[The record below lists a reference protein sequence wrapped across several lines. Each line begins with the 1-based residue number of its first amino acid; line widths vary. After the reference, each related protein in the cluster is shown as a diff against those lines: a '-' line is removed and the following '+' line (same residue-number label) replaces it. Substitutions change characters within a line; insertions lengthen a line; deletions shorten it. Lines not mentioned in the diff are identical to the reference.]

1 MTVSVFKK
9 IGLAVIVAVVLAGLG
24 LAVWSGIPTAGT
36 DASAAT
42 DTVWTTGTQSSKN
55 LVNMPS
61 GGSEDPMGQS
71 TLQSLG
77 WNGISGQINPNPIW
91 YENAKLETPEYGW
104 GIQAQGSSDD
114 IGNSDYENGV
124 WIRIPLS
131 VADQVKANKGDL
143 FVSAASL
150 NYEQGIWNHY
160 CSLKL
165 FFDNESG
172 TQLSYVSVQKKI
184 DGSAYPLNIDNHA
197 VPVGTASIRYYV
209 SNHGGG
215 TARPFIGGM
224 QCYLIDKTAPKA
236 TGAVLSGENGGAA
249 PDYAVPGTR
258 FSYCVK
264 FDEKVNVTQSG
275 TAVVALN
282 DAQYTSNNAVVEQK
296 TDGTTEILYSFV
308 LPQTASGETLNRD
321 GTIDLQAINGLSAT
335 DEGVN
340 LLDAASVSAAVKNA
354 ATLQFYGIKSVTANV
369 SGLTF
374 SGQDTAVYGKNY
386 SAAISA
392 RVGYRLPSS
401 IRVEVG
407 GSLLALGQYTFNTD
421 TGEFVIAGQYVTGNI
436 EISASG
442 VGIAYSV
449 SYDANKPIGASGTV
463 AGSMANTEHV
473 YDSPKALRPNGFGL
487 TGWTFDGWATSPTGQ
502 KVYDNNQVVSN
513 LSATEGAIVRL
524 YARWVP
530 NTYTVQYNANR
541 PAGASGSV
549 EGVTTD
555 SSHTYDT
562 LKALTANGFSLTG
575 WTFTGWA
582 TTAQGGKA
590 YDDRQEIA
598 TLAATDGATVTLYA
612 VWTANTYTVTYNAD
626 KPGNASAGVAGTT
639 SDSAHTYDAE
649 KALTTNGYSLT
660 GWAFQGWATEP
671 GGQKV
676 YDNGRSVVNLT
687 AEQGAR
693 ITLYA
698 VWTANTYTVTY
709 NADKPGNASAS
720 VAGTTSDSAHTYD
733 AEKALT
739 ANGFSLTGWTFQGWA
754 TESGGQ
760 KIYDDGRSVVNLAAE
775 QGGTVTLFAVWKAN
789 TYTVTYDSDKPIGA
803 SGAIEGDT
811 ANSSHTYDT
820 SSALTANGYRLTG
833 WRFVGWATE
842 PGGGKTY
849 TDAQSVSDLTATT
862 NGSVTLYAV
871 WEANAYTVTYNANKP
886 IGASGTVGG
895 ATSNSLHTYDTQAAL
910 TANGYSL
917 TGWTFQGWATSPTG
931 GTSYDDSQT
940 VVNLTTEQGG
950 TVMLYAVWTANTYTV
965 TYDSNKPDG
974 ASGSVEGVTES
985 SVHTYDT
992 EKALTANGYALTG
1005 WTFGGWA
1012 TAPSGEKIYGDSQSV
1027 VNLTAEQG
1035 GAVTLYAVWTANVY
1049 TIHYNSAGGSG
1060 SGSKTVTYDGALP
1073 ALPLLPSRHGYNFLG
1088 YFTEVDGA
1096 GICYY
1101 DGEGQV
1107 EFDGNYVTVGD
1118 LTLYAHWKPVTYTV
1132 TLYSEGNYLH
1142 AIECTFGSLILP
1154 SAQTLGL
1161 TRKNYDFVGWNI
1173 YDEQNWS
1180 MYAAEKEYKV
1190 GLTAEQ
1196 GAEVTV
1202 YAAWQEKP
1210 VYLLSFDAN
1219 GGTGAPAMLAIHR
1232 DETVAL
1238 PEQEPEREH
1247 YTFLGWAT
1255 DPHGEATYVAGSAF
1269 TMGDGASTLHAVWA
1283 KNPSLSYD
1291 ANGGAFYTEVNIVY
1305 PESGQTV
1312 SLTSVVPHRTGFE
1325 FVGWSWDK
1333 EGSAGDCID
1342 SVVMPAEDS
1351 VLYAV
1356 WQKLRYTVSVRV
1368 PDGYSVEG
1376 IEDGAEV
1383 EYGTEIRFGVVGE
1396 SPLVFIDGVSVSA
1409 VDGFYTHVV
1418 TAEIEIRVSD
1428 GTELFLLYSA
1438 NGGSGAPVD
1447 RNGYVAGQSATI
1459 VRAAD
1464 LVRTGYAF
1472 LGWATEETATEPSL
1486 FEGNTVE
1493 FVDRSVTL
1501 YAVWKA
1507 NTYTVAYE
1515 SEGSAAETVSTFRY
1529 DEASLLAPNPF
1540 EKTGHTFAGWATSEQ
1555 GDPVYADGAEIC
1567 NLAEADGARITLYAV
1582 WKKTVTT
1589 VTFDQA
1595 GGTDGS
1601 ESMAIAFG
1609 TVPETDTVLPPV
1621 RTGYVFLGYFTAPEG
1636 GVQVFDADM
1645 KPVYTFDP
1653 GRSSDSLWLLN
1664 EEEITLYAVYA
1675 GVSYTVVYFSGS
1687 DRLGSQAAVYGE
1699 AFRLLS
1705 AASLGVQVP
1714 DHYTFAGW
1722 SVVPEGTVAYN
1733 DQQQIVNGLA
1743 ETEGAE
1749 FCLYAVSEEDQK
1761 VSIRYDGNGGM
1772 DAPVDPT
1779 LYYVG
1784 SEIVLSPDVP
1794 QKEGYVFKGWGYD
1807 NKTVAFSYTDG
1818 AFAPDRFTASEDVR
1832 LYAVWEAGETLQ
1844 SQIDRVEGA
1853 VDALNTAVAG
1863 LQAEDVALGERI
1875 DGMQAA
1881 LEEAIGAMQSPDETF
1896 ATDEELAAAIAAL
1909 KSAYEQ
1915 ADAALQ
1921 SAVQEVQN
1929 NLDAATELL
1938 QASIASGLDGVNDTI
1953 AALDAAYK
1961 NADALIN
1968 ADLAALEDADAA
1980 LEASFVAA
1988 DAALQTAIDN
1998 VSAALETKAAE
2009 LEEAI
2014 AANES
2019 DIEAKVT
2026 ALDIAY
2032 KNADALINADLAA
2045 LEDADAALKA
2055 SCTAADAAL
2064 QTAIDNVSAALETK
2078 AAELEEAIAAN
2089 ESDIEAKVTA
2099 LDTAY
2104 KNADAL
2110 INADLAALED
2120 ADAALEASFLAADA
2134 ALQGAI
2140 DRVNAALEAKA
2151 AELEEAIAA
2160 NESDIEAKVAAL
2172 DTAYKNADALINAD
2186 LAALEDADDALEAS
2200 FVAADAALQ
2209 TAIDRVNAALEA
2221 KATELEES
2229 IASNESDIEAKVNAL
2244 DSAYKAADALIN
2256 SDLATLLGQSEA
2268 LSSKMVALESAY
2280 KAADRVLTEGLENL
2294 RAQYENLDG
2303 KNKELADKLAD
2314 LEAETAKTERIYR
2327 IINISLGALCGAL
2340 AISLIARAIL
2350 RAKARR
2356 SGDDQ

>member
-24 LAVWSGIPTAGT
+24 LAAWSGIPTAGT

-42 DTVWTTGTQSSKN
+42 DTTMGLWQAGGKTAN
-55 LVNMPS
+55 LVAPFAADSVYNNN
-61 GGSEDPMGQS
+61 GGDRNG
-71 TLQSLG
+71 LRG
-77 WNGISGQINPNPIW
+77 WEVGHNIEPPLEMINLTKSSFS
-91 YENAKLETPEYGW
+91 YLAQDRGW
-104 GIQAQGSSDD
+104 GVRPVKETGYDLGD
-114 IGNSDYENGV
+114 EVTTEENFVGGLYYT
-124 WIRIPLS
+124 ITLS
-131 VADQVKANKGDL
+131 EADRVKANNAQL
-143 FVSAASL
+143 SMEASAWFFGADNGSGNWHAIGVEFFNADHASL
-150 NYEQGIWNHY
+150 GKASTIKKNKQSEKNKEWLMRVPETAG
-160 CSLKL
+160 
-165 FFDNESG
+165 
-172 TQLSYVSVQKKI
+172 QKV
-184 DGSAYPLNIDNHA
+184 A
-197 VPVGTASIRYYV
+197 VPAYTAYMKLQFSNRTDGTP
-209 SNHGGG
+209 
-215 TARPFIGGM
+215 RPWIAAVE
-224 QCYLIDKTAPKA
+224 CYLYDSTAPKFDTLRLDA
-236 TGAVLSGENGGAA
+236 SQVTDAGQTPKISVQGDS
-249 PDYAVPGTR
+249 
-258 FSYCVK
+258 FSYTLTAN
-264 FDEKVNVTQSG
+264 EKLNVTAAGQGLIAIDGKTYQS
-275 TAVVALN
+275 VASSFQDKN
-282 DAQYTSNNAVVEQK
+282 GV
-296 TDGTTEILYSFV
+296 TEITYRF
-308 LPQTASGETLNRD
+308 TAPELDRSDFAEKSQYVFFQGISNYTITDEAGNPLNVETLASLGAQNYELQYYRTYDIQFTLSHLASD
-321 GTIDLQAINGLSAT
+321 GGGNAIYGKS
-335 DEGVN
+335 DYV
-340 LLDAASVSAAVKNA
+340 
-354 ATLQFYGIKSVTANV
+354 ATLSPSEGYHLPATLSVTKNDV
-369 SGLTF
+369 MF
-374 SGQDTAVYGKNY
+374 SGFQYDRSTGKLTIPKTAIDG
-386 SAAISA
+386 
-392 RVGYRLPSS
+392 
-401 IRVEVG
+401 
-407 GSLLALGQYTFNTD
+407 D
-421 TGEFVIAGQYVTGNI
+421 FVITANGEGNGY
-436 EISASG
+436 EI
-442 VGIAYSV
+442 

-473 YDSPKALRPNGFGL
+473 YDSPKALRPNEFGL

-541 PAGASGSV
+541 PAGASGAV

-562 LKALTANGFSLTG
+562 LKALTANGYSLTG

-598 TLAATDGATVTLYA
+598 TLAATDGA
-612 VWTANTYTVTYNAD
+612 
-626 KPGNASAGVAGTT
+626 
-639 SDSAHTYDAE
+639 
-649 KALTTNGYSLT
+649 
-660 GWAFQGWATEP
+660 
-671 GGQKV
+671 
-676 YDNGRSVVNLT
+676 
-687 AEQGAR
+687 
-693 ITLYA
+693 
-698 VWTANTYTVTY
+698 
-709 NADKPGNASAS
+709 
-720 VAGTTSDSAHTYD
+720 
-733 AEKALT
+733 
-739 ANGFSLTGWTFQGWA
+739 
-754 TESGGQ
+754 
-760 KIYDDGRSVVNLAAE
+760 
-775 QGGTVTLFAVWKAN
+775 TVTLFAVWKAN

-820 SSALTANGYRLTG
+820 PSALTANGYRLTG

-895 ATSNSLHTYDTQAAL
+895 ATSNSLHIYDTQAAL

-950 TVMLYAVWTANTYTV
+950 T
-965 TYDSNKPDG
+965 
-974 ASGSVEGVTES
+974 
-985 SVHTYDT
+985 
-992 EKALTANGYALTG
+992 
-1005 WTFGGWA
+1005 
-1012 TAPSGEKIYGDSQSV
+1012 
-1027 VNLTAEQG
+1027 
-1035 GAVTLYAVWTANVY
+1035 VTLYAVWTANVY

-1118 LTLYAHWKPVTYTV
+1118 LTLYAYWKPVTYTV

-1247 YTFLGWAT
+1247 YTFLGWST
-1255 DPHGEATYVAGSAF
+1255 DPHGEATYVAGGAF

-1291 ANGGAFYTEVNIVY
+1291 ANGGAFYSEVNIVY

-1325 FVGWSWDK
+1325 FVGWSWNK
-1333 EGSAGDCID
+1333 NGSAGDCID

-1368 PDGYSVEG
+1368 SDGYSVEG
-1376 IEDGAEV
+1376 IEDGADV

-1409 VDGFYTHVV
+1409 VDDFYTHVV
-1418 TAEIEIRVSD
+1418 TAETEIRVSD

-1472 LGWATEETATEPSL
+1472 LGWATEKTATEPSL

-1515 SEGSAAETVSTFRY
+1515 SEGSSAEIVSTFRY

-1555 GDPVYADGAEIC
+1555 GDPVYADGAEVC

-1645 KPVYTFDP
+1645 KPVYTFAS

-1749 FCLYAVSEEDQK
+1749 FCLYAVLEEDQK

-1968 ADLAALEDADAA
+1968 ADLASLEDAHAA
-1980 LEASFVAA
+1980 LKASCAAA

-1998 VSAALETKAAE
+1998 VS
-2009 LEEAI
+2009 
-2014 AANES
+2014 
-2019 DIEAKVT
+2019 
-2026 ALDIAY
+2026 
-2032 KNADALINADLAA
+2032 
-2045 LEDADAALKA
+2045 
-2055 SCTAADAAL
+2055 
-2064 QTAIDNVSAALETK
+2064 
-2078 AAELEEAIAAN
+2078 
-2089 ESDIEAKVTA
+2089 
-2099 LDTAY
+2099 
-2104 KNADAL
+2104 
-2110 INADLAALED
+2110 
-2120 ADAALEASFLAADA
+2120 
-2134 ALQGAI
+2134 
-2140 DRVNAALEAKA
+2140 AALEAKA

-2200 FVAADAALQ
+2200 FLAADAALQ
-2209 TAIDRVNAALEA
+2209 GAIDRVNAALEA
-2221 KATELEES
+2221 KATELEEA

-2256 SDLATLLGQSEA
+2256 SDLAAILGQSEA

-2294 RAQYENLDG
+2294 RAQYENLDE
-2303 KNKELADKLAD
+2303 KNKKLADKLAD

>member
-1 MTVSVFKK
+1 M
-9 IGLAVIVAVVLAGLG
+9 
-24 LAVWSGIPTAGT
+24 
-36 DASAAT
+36 
-42 DTVWTTGTQSSKN
+42 
-55 LVNMPS
+55 
-61 GGSEDPMGQS
+61 
-71 TLQSLG
+71 
-77 WNGISGQINPNPIW
+77 
-91 YENAKLETPEYGW
+91 
-104 GIQAQGSSDD
+104 
-114 IGNSDYENGV
+114 
-124 WIRIPLS
+124 
-131 VADQVKANKGDL
+131 
-143 FVSAASL
+143 
-150 NYEQGIWNHY
+150 
-160 CSLKL
+160 
-165 FFDNESG
+165 
-172 TQLSYVSVQKKI
+172 
-184 DGSAYPLNIDNHA
+184 
-197 VPVGTASIRYYV
+197 
-209 SNHGGG
+209 
-215 TARPFIGGM
+215 
-224 QCYLIDKTAPKA
+224 
-236 TGAVLSGENGGAA
+236 
-249 PDYAVPGTR
+249 
-258 FSYCVK
+258 
-264 FDEKVNVTQSG
+264 
-275 TAVVALN
+275 
-282 DAQYTSNNAVVEQK
+282 
-296 TDGTTEILYSFV
+296 
-308 LPQTASGETLNRD
+308 
-321 GTIDLQAINGLSAT
+321 
-335 DEGVN
+335 
-340 LLDAASVSAAVKNA
+340 
-354 ATLQFYGIKSVTANV
+354 
-369 SGLTF
+369 
-374 SGQDTAVYGKNY
+374 
-386 SAAISA
+386 
-392 RVGYRLPSS
+392 
-401 IRVEVG
+401 
-407 GSLLALGQYTFNTD
+407 
-421 TGEFVIAGQYVTGNI
+421 
-436 EISASG
+436 
-442 VGIAYSV
+442 
-449 SYDANKPIGASGTV
+449 
-463 AGSMANTEHV
+463 
-473 YDSPKALRPNGFGL
+473 
-487 TGWTFDGWATSPTGQ
+487 
-502 KVYDNNQVVSN
+502 
-513 LSATEGAIVRL
+513 
-524 YARWVP
+524 
-530 NTYTVQYNANR
+530 
-541 PAGASGSV
+541 
-549 EGVTTD
+549 
-555 SSHTYDT
+555 
-562 LKALTANGFSLTG
+562 
-575 WTFTGWA
+575 
-582 TTAQGGKA
+582 
-590 YDDRQEIA
+590 
-598 TLAATDGATVTLYA
+598 
-612 VWTANTYTVTYNAD
+612 
-626 KPGNASAGVAGTT
+626 
-639 SDSAHTYDAE
+639 
-649 KALTTNGYSLT
+649 
-660 GWAFQGWATEP
+660 
-671 GGQKV
+671 
-676 YDNGRSVVNLT
+676 
-687 AEQGAR
+687 
-693 ITLYA
+693 
-698 VWTANTYTVTY
+698 
-709 NADKPGNASAS
+709 
-720 VAGTTSDSAHTYD
+720 
-733 AEKALT
+733 
-739 ANGFSLTGWTFQGWA
+739 
-754 TESGGQ
+754 
-760 KIYDDGRSVVNLAAE
+760 
-775 QGGTVTLFAVWKAN
+775 
-789 TYTVTYDSDKPIGA
+789 
-803 SGAIEGDT
+803 
-811 ANSSHTYDT
+811 
-820 SSALTANGYRLTG
+820 TANGYRLTG

-950 TVMLYAVWTANTYTV
+950 TVTLYAVWTANTYTV

-992 EKALTANGYALTG
+992 AKALTANGYALTG

-1035 GAVTLYAVWTANVY
+1035 GAVTLYAVWTANAY

-1060 SGSKTVTYDGALP
+1060 SGSKTITYDGALP

-1118 LTLYAHWKPVTYTV
+1118 LTLYAYWKPVTYTV

-1154 SAQTLGL
+1154 SAETLGL

-1255 DPHGEATYVAGSAF
+1255 DPHGEATYVAGGAF
-1269 TMGDGASTLHAVWA
+1269 TMGDGARTLHAVWA

-1312 SLTSVVPHRTGFE
+1312 SLTTAIPHRTGYE

-1356 WQKLRYTVSVRV
+1356 WQKLRYTVSVLL

-1376 IEDGAEV
+1376 IEGGADV
-1383 EYGTEIRFGVVGE
+1383 EFGTEIRFGVVGE
-1396 SPLVFIDGVSVSA
+1396 TPLVFIDGVSVSA

-1418 TAEIEIRVSD
+1418 TAETEIRVSD

-1459 VRAAD
+1459 VRATD

-1472 LGWATEETATEPSL
+1472 LGWSTEKTATEPSL

-1493 FVDRSVTL
+1493 FVDRSITL

-1515 SEGSAAETVSTFRY
+1515 SEGSSAEIVSTFRY

-1540 EKTGHTFAGWATSEQ
+1540 EKTGHTFVGWATSEQ
-1555 GDPVYADGAEIC
+1555 GDPVYADGAEVC
-1567 NLAEADGARITLYAV
+1567 NLAEADGTRITLYAV

-1621 RTGYVFLGYFTAPEG
+1621 RTGYVFLGYYTAPEG

-1645 KPVYTFDP
+1645 KPVYTFDS

-1675 GVSYTVVYFSGS
+1675 GASYTVVYFSGS

-1722 SVVPEGTVAYN
+1722 SVVPEGTVTYN

-1749 FCLYAVSEEDQK
+1749 FCLYAVLEEDQK

-1784 SEIVLSPDVP
+1784 SEIVLRPDVP

-1953 AALDAAYK
+1953 AALD
-1961 NADALIN
+1961 
-1968 ADLAALEDADAA
+1968 
-1980 LEASFVAA
+1980 
-1988 DAALQTAIDN
+1988 
-1998 VSAALETKAAE
+1998 
-2009 LEEAI
+2009 
-2014 AANES
+2014 
-2019 DIEAKVT
+2019 
-2026 ALDIAY
+2026 
-2032 KNADALINADLAA
+2032 
-2045 LEDADAALKA
+2045 
-2055 SCTAADAAL
+2055 
-2064 QTAIDNVSAALETK
+2064 
-2078 AAELEEAIAAN
+2078 
-2089 ESDIEAKVTA
+2089 
-2099 LDTAY
+2099 TAY

-2110 INADLAALED
+2110 INADLASLED
-2120 ADAALEASFLAADA
+2120 AHAALEASFLAADA
-2134 ALQGAI
+2134 ALQTAI
-2140 DRVNAALEAKA
+2140 DNVSAALEAKA

-2172 DTAYKNADALINAD
+2172 DIAYKNADALINAD

-2200 FVAADAALQ
+2200 FLAADAVLQ
-2209 TAIDRVNAALEA
+2209 GAIDRVNAALEA
-2221 KATELEES
+2221 KATELEEA

-2256 SDLATLLGQSEA
+2256 SDLAAILGQSEA

-2280 KAADRVLTEGLENL
+2280 KAADRVLTEGLKNL
-2294 RAQYENLDG
+2294 RAQYDNLDE

-2314 LEAETAKTERIYR
+2314 MEAETARTERIYR

>member
-9 IGLAVIVAVVLAGLG
+9 IGLAIIVAVVLAGLA
-24 LAVWSGIPTAGT
+24 LAAWSGFPTAGT

-42 DTVWTTGTQSSKN
+42 DSVWTTGTQSSKN

-61 GGSEDPMGQS
+61 GGSDDPMGQS

-91 YENAKLETPEYGW
+91 YQDAKLETPGYGW
-104 GIQAQGSSDD
+104 GIQAKGSSDD
-114 IGNSDYENGV
+114 IGNDDYENGV

-131 VADQVKANKGDL
+131 VADQVKANKEDL
-143 FVSAASL
+143 LVSAASL

-184 DGSAYPLNIDNHA
+184 DGSAYPLKIDNHA
-197 VPVGTASIRYYV
+197 VPAGTASIRYYV

-321 GTIDLQAINGLSAT
+321 GTVDLQAINGLSAT
-335 DEGVN
+335 DEGGN
-340 LLDAASVSAAVKNA
+340 ALDAASVSAAVANA

-374 SGQDTAVYGKNY
+374 SGQDAAVYGKNY

-524 YARWVP
+524 YARWIP
-530 NTYTVQYNANR
+530 NTYTVQFNANR
-541 PAGASGSV
+541 PAGASGAV
-549 EGVTTD
+549 EGVTE
-555 SSHTYDT
+555 SSVHTYDT
-562 LKALTANGFSLTG
+562 AKALTANGYALTG

-626 KPGNASAGVAGTT
+626 KPGNASAVVAGTT
-639 SDSAHTYDAE
+639 GDSAHTYD
-649 KALTTNGYSLT
+649 T
-660 GWAFQGWATEP
+660 
-671 GGQKV
+671 
-676 YDNGRSVVNLT
+676 
-687 AEQGAR
+687 
-693 ITLYA
+693 
-698 VWTANTYTVTY
+698 
-709 NADKPGNASAS
+709 
-720 VAGTTSDSAHTYD
+720 
-733 AEKALT
+733 EKALT

-760 KIYDDGRSVVNLAAE
+760 KVYDDGRSVVNLAAE

-789 TYTVTYDSDKPIGA
+789 TYTVTYDFDKPIGA

-820 SSALTANGYRLTG
+820 PSALTANGYRLTG

-849 TDAQSVSDLTATT
+849 TDAQSVSDLTATA

-917 TGWTFQGWATSPTG
+917 TGWTFQGWATSSTG

-950 TVMLYAVWTANTYTV
+950 TVTLYAVWTANTYTV

-992 EKALTANGYALTG
+992 AKALTASGFGLTG

-1073 ALPLLPSRHGYNFLG
+1073 ALPFLPSRHGYNFLG

-1107 EFDGNYVTVGD
+1107 EFDGNYVTVGE

-1154 SAQTLGL
+1154 SAETLGL

-1255 DPHGEATYVAGSAF
+1255 DPHDEATYVAGGAF

-1291 ANGGAFYTEVNIVY
+1291 ANGGAFYTEVNILY

-1312 SLTSVVPHRTGFE
+1312 SLTSVVPHRTGYE
-1325 FVGWSWDK
+1325 FVGWSWNK
-1333 EGSAGDCID
+1333 NGSAGDCID

-1356 WQKLRYTVSVRV
+1356 WQKLRYTVSVLL
-1368 PDGYSVEG
+1368 PDGYSVEW
-1376 IEDGAEV
+1376 IEGGADV
-1383 EYGTEIRFGVVGE
+1383 EFGTEIRFSVVGE
-1396 SPLVFIDGVSVSA
+1396 TPLVFIDGVSVSA

-1418 TAEIEIRVSD
+1418 TAETEIRVSD

-1472 LGWATEETATEPSL
+1472 LGWSTEKTATEPSL

-1507 NTYTVAYE
+1507 NTYTVAYK
-1515 SEGSAAETVSTFRY
+1515 SEGAAAETVSTFRY

-1609 TVPETDTVLPPV
+1609 TVPETDTILPPV

-1705 AASLGVQVP
+1705 AASLGVQIP

-1863 LQAEDVALGERI
+1863 LQAEDIALGERI

-1968 ADLAALEDADAA
+1968 ADLASLEDAHAA
-1980 LEASFVAA
+1980 LKASCAAA

-2009 LEEAI
+2009 LEESI
-2014 AANES
+2014 AS
-2019 DIEAKVT
+2019 
-2026 ALDIAY
+2026 
-2032 KNADALINADLAA
+2032 
-2045 LEDADAALKA
+2045 
-2055 SCTAADAAL
+2055 
-2064 QTAIDNVSAALETK
+2064 
-2078 AAELEEAIAAN
+2078 
-2089 ESDIEAKVTA
+2089 
-2099 LDTAY
+2099 
-2104 KNADAL
+2104 
-2110 INADLAALED
+2110 
-2120 ADAALEASFLAADA
+2120 
-2134 ALQGAI
+2134 
-2140 DRVNAALEAKA
+2140 
-2151 AELEEAIAA
+2151 

-2200 FVAADAALQ
+2200 FLAADAALQ

-2221 KATELEES
+2221 KATELEEA

-2256 SDLATLLGQSEA
+2256 SDLAAILGQSEA

-2294 RAQYENLDG
+2294 RAQYDNLDE

-2314 LEAETAKTERIYR
+2314 MEAETAKTERIYR

>member
-24 LAVWSGIPTAGT
+24 LAAWSGIPTAGT

-42 DTVWTTGTQSSKN
+42 DTTMGLWQAGGKTAN
-55 LVNMPS
+55 LVAPFAADSVYNNN
-61 GGSEDPMGQS
+61 GDRNG
-71 TLQSLG
+71 LRG
-77 WNGISGQINPNPIW
+77 WEVGHNIEPPLEMINLTKSSYP
-91 YENAKLETPEYGW
+91 YLAQDRGW
-104 GIQAQGSSDD
+104 GVRPQKDTGYDL
-114 IGNSDYENGV
+114 GGEVTTEENFVGGLYYT
-124 WIRIPLS
+124 ITLS
-131 VADQVKANKGDL
+131 EADRVKANNAQL
-143 FVSAASL
+143 SMEASAWFFGADNGSGNWHAIGVEFFDAGNASL
-150 NYEQGIWNHY
+150 GKASTIKKNEQSEKNKEWLMRVPETAG
-160 CSLKL
+160 
-165 FFDNESG
+165 
-172 TQLSYVSVQKKI
+172 QKV
-184 DGSAYPLNIDNHA
+184 A
-197 VPVGTASIRYYV
+197 VPANTAYMKLQFSNRTDGTP
-209 SNHGGG
+209 
-215 TARPFIGGM
+215 RPWIAAVE
-224 QCYLIDKTAPKA
+224 CYLYDSTAPKFDTLRLDA
-236 TGAVLSGENGGAA
+236 SQVTGAGQMPKISVQGDS
-249 PDYAVPGTR
+249 
-258 FSYCVK
+258 FSYTLTAN
-264 FDEKVNVTQSG
+264 EKLNVTAAGQGLITIDGKTYQS
-275 TAVVALN
+275 VASSSQDKN
-282 DAQYTSNNAVVEQK
+282 GV
-296 TDGTTEILYSFV
+296 TEITYRF
-308 LPQTASGETLNRD
+308 TAPELDRSDFAEKSQYVFFQGISNYTITDEAGNPLNVETLASLGAQNYELQYYRTYDIQFTLSHLASD
-321 GTIDLQAINGLSAT
+321 GGGNAIYGKS
-335 DEGVN
+335 DYV
-340 LLDAASVSAAVKNA
+340 
-354 ATLQFYGIKSVTANV
+354 ATLSPSEGYHLPATLTVTKNDVMFSGFQYDRSTGKITIPKTAIDGDFVITAN
-369 SGLTF
+369 GE
-374 SGQDTAVYGKNY
+374 GN
-386 SAAISA
+386 
-392 RVGYRLPSS
+392 GY
-401 IRVEVG
+401 
-407 GSLLALGQYTFNTD
+407 
-421 TGEFVIAGQYVTGNI
+421 
-436 EISASG
+436 EI
-442 VGIAYSV
+442 

-524 YARWVP
+524 YARWIP

-541 PAGASGSV
+541 PAGASGAV

-626 KPGNASAGVAGTT
+626 KPGNASAVVAGTT
-639 SDSAHTYDAE
+639 GDSAHTYD
-649 KALTTNGYSLT
+649 T
-660 GWAFQGWATEP
+660 
-671 GGQKV
+671 
-676 YDNGRSVVNLT
+676 
-687 AEQGAR
+687 
-693 ITLYA
+693 
-698 VWTANTYTVTY
+698 
-709 NADKPGNASAS
+709 
-720 VAGTTSDSAHTYD
+720 
-733 AEKALT
+733 EKALT

-833 WRFVGWATE
+833 WTFGGWATE

-849 TDAQSVSDLTATT
+849 TDGQAVSDLTATT

-950 TVMLYAVWTANTYTV
+950 TVTLYAVWTANTYTV

-992 EKALTANGYALTG
+992 AKALTANGYRLTG

-1012 TAPSGEKIYGDSQSV
+1012 TAPSGEKICGNSQSV

-1035 GAVTLYAVWTANVY
+1035 GAVKLYAVWTANVY

-1060 SGSKTVTYDGALP
+1060 SGSKTVIYDGALP

-1107 EFDGNYVTVGD
+1107 EFDGNYVAVGD

-1154 SAQTLGL
+1154 SAETLGL

-1238 PEQEPEREH
+1238 PGQEPEREH

-1255 DPHGEATYVAGSAF
+1255 DPHGEATYVAGGAF
-1269 TMGDGASTLHAVWA
+1269 TMGDGAVTLYAVWA

-1333 EGSAGDCID
+1333 EGSGGDCID

-1507 NTYTVAYE
+1507 NTYTVAYK

-1968 ADLAALEDADAA
+1968 ADLASLEDAHAA
-1980 LEASFVAA
+1980 LKASCAAA
-1988 DAALQTAIDN
+1988 DAALQT
-1998 VSAALETKAAE
+1998 
-2009 LEEAI
+2009 
-2014 AANES
+2014 
-2019 DIEAKVT
+2019 
-2026 ALDIAY
+2026 
-2032 KNADALINADLAA
+2032 
-2045 LEDADAALKA
+2045 
-2055 SCTAADAAL
+2055 
-2064 QTAIDNVSAALETK
+2064 
-2078 AAELEEAIAAN
+2078 
-2089 ESDIEAKVTA
+2089 
-2099 LDTAY
+2099 
-2104 KNADAL
+2104 
-2110 INADLAALED
+2110 
-2120 ADAALEASFLAADA
+2120 
-2134 ALQGAI
+2134 AI

-2186 LAALEDADDALEAS
+2186 LAALEDADAALEAS

-2209 TAIDRVNAALEA
+2209 TAIDNVSAALEA
-2221 KATELEES
+2221 KAAELEEA
-2229 IASNESDIEAKVNAL
+2229 IASNESDIEATVTAL
-2244 DSAYKAADALIN
+2244 DTAYKNADALIN
-2256 SDLATLLGQSEA
+2256 ADLA
-2268 LSSKMVALESAY
+2268 ALEDADAALEASFV
-2280 KAADRVLTEGLENL
+2280 AADAAL
-2294 RAQYENLDG
+2294 Q
-2303 KNKELADKLAD
+2303 
-2314 LEAETAKTERIYR
+2314 TAID
-2327 IINISLGALCGAL
+2327 S
-2340 AISLIARAIL
+2340 
-2350 RAKARR
+2350 RR
-2356 SGDDQ
+2356 QSTT